1 MSATAKKSDP
11 ELWEKVKKEI
21 TEGDKGGKPGQ
32 WSARKAQL
40 ASQEYQKRG
49 GEYQGGKGKD
59 NHLQQWTDEK
69 WDTRS
74 GKKSEETGERY
85 LPEKAR
91 DSLSKEEYQRTTVKK
106 RRDTRRGQQ
115 HSKQPADVAR
125 KTAAARESG
134 LAGLT
139 KDELMKRAAR
149 REVRGRSRMKKDELV
164 KALQKAGEK

>member
-59 NHLQQWTDEK
+59 NHLQQWTDET

-91 DSLSKEEYQRTTVKK
+91 DSLSKEEYQRTTAKK
-106 RRDTRRGQQ
+106 RRDTVTR
-115 HSKQPADVAR
+115 
-125 KTAAARESG
+125 AAASSIPSSRP
-134 LAGLT
+134 T
-139 KDELMKRAAR
+139 WRAR
-149 REVRGRSRMKKDELV
+149 RQRRVSRAWLV
-164 KALQKAGEK
+164 

>member
-11 ELWEKVKKEI
+11 ELWEKVKQEI
-21 TEGDKGGKPGQ
+21 TAGDKGGKPGQ

-40 ASQEYQKRG
+40 AAQAYQQRG

-59 NHLQQWTDEK
+59 NHLQQWTDEN
-69 WDTRS
+69 WGTQS
-74 GKKSEETGERY
+74 GKKSAETGERY

-91 DSLSKEEYQRTTVKK
+91 DALSEEEYQRTTNQK

-115 HSKQPADVAR
+115 HSKQPADIAR
-125 KTAAARESG
+125 KTAAVR
-134 LAGLT
+134 LAELT

-164 KALQKAGEK
+164 EALQQAGEK